1 MTQPQVGQGDWQ
13 NRSKLK
19 MAELERQ
26 IQEIEDLPP
35 AKSLEEKATRHRLI
49 AQILRSIQTIQDDL

>member
-26 IQEIEDLPP
+26 IKEIEDLPP
-35 AKSLEEKATRHRLI
+35 AKSLECVCKRKLT
-49 AQILRSIQTIQDDL
+49 